1 MEKRQLGKSDLLVSE
16 IGFGCMSLPLDQQ
29 QANHIIQ
36 TALENG
42 INYFDTADLY
52 NNGENERIVGNALK
66 HHRKDIILATKVG
79 NRMNPSGDGWSWDV
93 SKEWIQTAVR
103 ESLHRLQTDY
113 IDVYQIHGGT
123 MEDNADEVIDT
134 LESLKKEGLI
144 REYGLSSIRPNV
156 IQRFLEKSN
165 AISVMMQYSMLDRR
179 PEEWFSLLEEHQ
191 VSLLSRGTVAKG
203 LLTSDGL
210 NRATKGYLN
219 YSQEELIETIEKL
232 NALGAPITSISL
244 QYVLQKNVTGSLV
257 LGASSSDQLVELIE
271 AYNQQVPVNILQK
284 AAENTKRDVY
294 LEHRI

>member
-1 MEKRQLGKSDLLVSE
+1 MEKRQLGKSELFVSE

-66 HHRKDIILATKVG
+66 PHRKEIVLATKVG
-79 NRMNPSGDGWSWDV
+79 NRMNTSGEGWSWDV
-93 SKEWIQTAVR
+93 SKEWIQTAVH
-103 ESLHRLQTDY
+103 ESLQRLQTDY

-144 REYGLSSIRPNV
+144 REYGLSSIRPTV
-156 IQRFLEKSN
+156 IQRFIEKSN
-165 AISVMMQYSMLDRR
+165 AISVMMQYSLLDRR
-179 PEEWFSLLEEHQ
+179 PEEWFSLLEENK

-210 NRATKGYLN
+210 NRASKGYLN

-232 NALGAPITSISL
+232 NTLDASITSTAL

-257 LGASSSDQLVELIE
+257 LGASSSDQLLELIK
-271 AYNQQVPVNILQK
+271 AYNQPVPQNILSE
-284 AAENTKRDVY
+284 AAELTKKDVY
-294 LEHRI
+294 EEHRI

>member
-1 MEKRQLGKSDLLVSE
+1 MEKRQLGKSDLTVSE

>member
-1 MEKRQLGKSDLLVSE
+1 MVSE
-16 IGFGCMSLPLDQQ
+16 VGFGCMSLPLNQQ

-79 NRMNPSGDGWSWDV
+79 NRMNPSGEGWSWDV
-93 SKEWIQTAVR
+93 SKEWIQTAVH
-103 ESLHRLQTDY
+103 ESLERLQTDY

-123 MEDNADEVIDT
+123 MEDNAEEVIDT
-134 LESLKKEGLI
+134 LESIKKEGLI

-165 AISVMMQYSMLDRR
+165 AIYVMMQYSLLDRR

-210 NRATKGYLN
+210 KRATNGKAYLN
-219 YSQEELIETIEKL
+219 YPQEELIETIKKL
-232 NALGAPITSISL
+232 HALDAPITSTTL
-244 QYVLQKNVTGSLV
+244 QYVLHKNVTGSLV
-257 LGASSSDQLVELIE
+257 LGASNSEQLKELIE
-271 AYNQQVPVNILQK
+271 AYNQQVPANILVK
-284 AAENTKRDVY
+284 AAEVTKKDVY
-294 LEHRI
+294 EEHRI